1 MKNVDIWVK
10 VRKKMKSGVRNKF
23 TEIRKLIGYKNEE
36 SIAEVLGLT
45 RQTLSKFGTYQDAYE
60 DNTHN
65 TLLLSI
71 IALMDNFLYEN
82 RFDFDNI
89 EKYRNELDEYFFSEI
104 RKDDELR
111 PLYYYE
117 ELEILYINLYES
129 NIESRY
135 ISLWLD
141 TFKNE
146 KLSSEKEKVDINY
159 RKPTIRQIVSNYH
172 IYILSDF
179 LLEDN
184 AEKFLY
190 KLFPILWK
198 QRKKVK
204 ISNFTID
211 VIQQSRLSCKDN
223 IYENSL
229 IALELIQIFEEK
241 KVSQRMKSNPNIEDE
256 VGLVKSEIR
265 KLDNKNAIVFTQ
277 NNIENIF
284 EINNYGYE
292 SILNSDFKLL
302 CLKLNRDE
310 EINID
315 DQIGY
320 EICDRSSYYLER

>member
-1 MKNVDIWVK
+1 MENLEIWDK

-45 RQTLSKFGTYQDAYE
+45 RQTLSKFGTYQEAYE

-89 EKYRNELDEYFFSEI
+89 DKYRSELDEYFFSEI
-104 RKDDELR
+104 FKDDELR
-111 PLYYYE
+111 PLYYHE
-117 ELEILYINLYES
+117 ELKMLYANLDES
-129 NIESRY
+129 TIESRY

-146 KLSSEKEKVDINY
+146 KLSSEKEDINY
-159 RKPTIRQIVSNYH
+159 KKPTIRQIASSYN

-184 AEKFLY
+184 SMKFLSE
-190 KLFPILWK
+190 LFPILWK
-198 QRKKVK
+198 KGRKVK

-211 VIQQSRLSCKDN
+211 VIQQSRLSYEDN
-223 IYENSL
+223 VYEKSL
-229 IALELIQIFEEK
+229 IALELIRIFEEK
-241 KVSQRMKSNPNIEDE
+241 NISQRMKSNPSIEDE
-256 VGLVKSEIR
+256 VGLVKSEIC

-284 EINNYGYE
+284 NIKKYGYE
-292 SILNSDFKLL
+292 SILNPDFKLL

-320 EICDRSSYYLER
+320 EICDRSSYYLEK